1 MVGGCK
7 MAKSQSTSKL
17 DKLMEREKQLKAQIA
32 SEKAKIAKEERKL
45 LTRKKILIGSYFLQQ
60 YENNMPE
67 LIKLLDPFLVRE
79 NDRKIFGLPING
91 KKDAK

>member
-1 MVGGCK
+1 

-60 YENNMPE
+60 YEKNMPE